1 MACIPPNPRRVGY
14 IDPIHGPL
22 DEPLYIG
29 SHIHQQACRKC
40 RRRKSFCKTQGLG
53 QLANGECLILVC
65 RSVITIYNAELSF
78 LKKKMENVLFQY
90 TSWQILLLKTHEHS
104 WQKMEPPTSKHVRH
118 ILNLKMEGY
127 FQYKY
132 ATKETHKQKHSL
144 QVQKHLQL
152 SSFCVVAIRRI
163 QGYICLIVANH
174 IQIMIMLR
182 LVKTVK
188 NW

>member
-1 MACIPPNPRRVGY
+1 MQEEKIILQDTRTRIVSKWRMFDSSMQIRNY
-14 IDPIHGPL
+14 NL
-22 DEPLYIG
+22 
-29 SHIHQQACRKC
+29 QCRII
-40 RRRKSFCKTQGLG
+40 FF
-53 QLANGECLILVC
+53 E
-65 RSVITIYNAELSF
+65 E
-78 LKKKMENVLFQY
+78 KMENVLFQY
-90 TSWQILLLKTHEHS
+90 TSWQILLLKTREHS

-163 QGYICLIVANH
+163 
-174 IQIMIMLR
+174 
-182 LVKTVK
+182 
-188 NW
+188 